1 MPVKSLALYTVLRV
15 VVFAAVLAL
24 LWLVF
29 GGQVSIWAVIL
40 LSLVVTGVVSLIA
53 FRSQSARAG
62 AALNEIVTRI
72 RLRYQASRAAEDIDD
87 DE

>member
-1 MPVKSLALYTVLRV
+1 M
-15 VVFAAVLAL
+15 FAL

-29 GGQVSIWAVIL
+29 AGRVSIWAVVL
-40 LSLVVTGVVSLIA
+40 LSLLVTGVVSLVA
-53 FRSQSARAG
+53 FRTQSARAG
-62 AALNEIVTRI
+62 AAMGDIVNRV

>member
-1 MPVKSLALYTVLRV
+1 VPVKSLALYTVLRV

-24 LWLVF
+24 LW
-29 GGQVSIWAVIL
+29 
-40 LSLVVTGVVSLIA
+40 
-53 FRSQSARAG
+53 
-62 AALNEIVTRI
+62 